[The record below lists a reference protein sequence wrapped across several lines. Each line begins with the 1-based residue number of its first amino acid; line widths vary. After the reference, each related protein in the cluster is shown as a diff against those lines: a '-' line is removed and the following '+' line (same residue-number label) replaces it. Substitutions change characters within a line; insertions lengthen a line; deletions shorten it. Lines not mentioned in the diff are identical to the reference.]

1 MQNIAVVGV
10 GALGMRHLQS
20 LLKLKEKYVLY
31 GVEPNDEAVVRIEK
45 EFGTDV
51 KMCGNVEDLP
61 SDLLVCIIATTASVR
76 RNVFER
82 LVNHSKVRY
91 ILFEKVLFQ
100 RKEDY
105 EYVQTRLNEL
115 GITAWVNCARREWLS
130 YIWLKNL
137 LKDDVEF
144 SISITGGHWGFC
156 CNGIH
161 FIDLVQ
167 YLSDE
172 KSLNICHAIFEDKIE
187 ASKRDGY
194 YELFGSIAGTCGKCK
209 YFQITCL
216 DKSEAPLTITIEG
229 SQIRIIVDE
238 SKQKVY
244 ASSKSSDWNWIEH
257 PFNISYQSE
266 LTSVVVNKILSGDC
280 VLPLYEE
287 AMSEHIK
294 FLDSVQEAF
303 INNGWEERDIC
314 PIT

>member
-1 MQNIAVVGV
+1 M
-10 GALGMRHLQS
+10 
-20 LLKLKEKYVLY
+20 
-31 GVEPNDEAVVRIEK
+31 
-45 EFGTDV
+45 
-51 KMCGNVEDLP
+51 
-61 SDLLVCIIATTASVR
+61 
-76 RNVFER
+76 
-82 LVNHSKVRY
+82 
-91 ILFEKVLFQ
+91 
-100 RKEDY
+100 
-105 EYVQTRLNEL
+105 
-115 GITAWVNCARREWLS
+115 
-130 YIWLKNL
+130 
-137 LKDDVEF
+137 
-144 SISITGGHWGFC
+144 
-156 CNGIH
+156 
-161 FIDLVQ
+161 
-167 YLSDE
+167 
-172 KSLNICHAIFEDKIE
+172 
-187 ASKRDGY
+187 
-194 YELFGSIAGTCGKCK
+194 
-209 YFQITCL
+209 